1 MEFLKISLITFM
13 FFYFSLFNFLEILL
27 FREIF
32 FYYKN
37 NKNILLKKI
46 NYCNIL
52 FFYSITFYE
61 ISCYYIL
68 IGYKKFKNNYIGRY
82 IHASLE
88 MVNTKYL
95 QLKDYLINKLFNIVI
110 HLVIMIMLK
119 KKQKNKKSNKKFNF
133 NKFLDNLEN
142 K

>member
-1 MEFLKISLITFM
+1 MEFLKISLITFI

-32 FYYKN
+32 FY
-37 NKNILLKKI
+37 
-46 NYCNIL
+46 
-52 FFYSITFYE
+52 YSITFYE

-110 HLVIMIMLK
+110 HLVITIMLK
-119 KKQKNKKSNKKFNF
+119 KKTKK
-133 NKFLDNLEN
+133 
-142 K
+142 